1 MDAAASTP
9 ASAPAREAQPGQEEA
24 SVGRM
29 PVHHRRPSTLCL
41 FRRDRRARAVSDPRL
56 CRRMFPMTE
65 ESEVGRLVQASAK
78 GDEAAW
84 NALVRRYAPLVLAV
98 IRNYQM
104 AAADAQ
110 DVSQTV
116 WLRLVEHLADL
127 RTPEALPGW
136 LVTTTQREC
145 RRYQRRA
152 QKTQP
157 VDPHSD
163 GIMKQA
169 ATVDPDLDILRA
181 ELRQAL
187 RDGLS
192 ELPAR
197 DQRLLRLR
205 VADPPKSY
213 QEISKLIGIPVGSIG
228 PSLRRSLDRLRQTKA
243 VQAYL
248 ATSPAADRAEGRPS

>member
-1 MDAAASTP
+1 
-9 ASAPAREAQPGQEEA
+9 
-24 SVGRM
+24 
-29 PVHHRRPSTLCL
+29 
-41 FRRDRRARAVSDPRL
+41 
-56 CRRMFPMTE
+56 MTE
-65 ESEVGRLVQASAK
+65 ESEVGTLVQASAK

-104 AAADAQ
+104 AAADVQ

-127 RTPEALPGW
+127 RAPEALPGW

-145 RRYQRRA
+145 SRYQRRE
-152 QKTQP
+152 QKTLP

-163 GIMKQA
+163 GIMNQGT
-169 ATVDPDLDILRA
+169 TVDPDLDILRA

-187 RDGLS
+187 RDGLE
-192 ELPAR
+192 ELPPR

-205 VADPPKSY
+205 AADPPMSY
-213 QEISKLIGIPVGSIG
+213 QEISKLTGMPVGSIG

-248 ATSPAADRAEGRPS
+248 ATSPAADRVGRRLA

>member
-1 MDAAASTP
+1 
-9 ASAPAREAQPGQEEA
+9 
-24 SVGRM
+24 
-29 PVHHRRPSTLCL
+29 
-41 FRRDRRARAVSDPRL
+41 
-56 CRRMFPMTE
+56 MTE
-65 ESEVGRLVQASAK
+65 ESEVGTLVQASAK

-98 IRNYQM
+98 IRTYQL
-104 AAADAQ
+104 AAADAA

-127 RTPEALPGW
+127 RAPEALPGW

-145 RRYQRRA
+145 FRYQRRA
-152 QKTQP
+152 QKTLP

-163 GIMKQA
+163 GFIKQG
-169 ATVDPDLDILRA
+169 TTMDPGLDILRA

-187 RDGLS
+187 RDGLA

-205 VADPPKSY
+205 AADPPKSY
-213 QEISKLIGIPVGSIG
+213 REISKLIGMPVGSIG
-228 PSLRRSLDRLRQTKA
+228 PSLRRSLDRLRQAKA

-248 ATSPAADRAEGRPS
+248 ASSPAAGRVGGRRA

>member
-1 MDAAASTP
+1 
-9 ASAPAREAQPGQEEA
+9 
-24 SVGRM
+24 
-29 PVHHRRPSTLCL
+29 
-41 FRRDRRARAVSDPRL
+41 
-56 CRRMFPMTE
+56 MTE
-65 ESEVGRLVQASAK
+65 VSEVGTLVHASAK

-104 AAADAQ
+104 AAADVQ

-127 RTPEALPGW
+127 RAPEALPGW

-145 RRYQRRA
+145 GRYQRRA
-152 QKTQP
+152 QKTLP

-169 ATVDPDLDILRA
+169 TTVDPDLDILRA

-192 ELPAR
+192 ELSVR

-248 ATSPAADRAEGRPS
+248 ATSPAADRVEGRPA

>member
-1 MDAAASTP
+1 
-9 ASAPAREAQPGQEEA
+9 
-24 SVGRM
+24 
-29 PVHHRRPSTLCL
+29 
-41 FRRDRRARAVSDPRL
+41 
-56 CRRMFPMTE
+56 MTE
-65 ESEVGRLVQASAK
+65 ESEVGTLVQASAK

-110 DVSQTV
+110 DVCQTV

-127 RTPEALPGW
+127 RAPEALPGW

-145 RRYQRRA
+145 GRYQRRA
-152 QKTQP
+152 QKTLP

-163 GIMKQA
+163 GIMEQST
-169 ATVDPDLDILRA
+169 TVDPDLGILRA

-187 RDGLS
+187 RDGLA

-205 VADPPKSY
+205 TADPPKSY
-213 QEISKLIGIPVGSIG
+213 QEISKLIGMPVGSIG
-228 PSLRRSLDRLRQTKA
+228 PSLRRSLDRLRQAKA

-248 ATSPAADRAEGRPS
+248 ATSPAAGRVGGRPA

>member
-1 MDAAASTP
+1 
-9 ASAPAREAQPGQEEA
+9 
-24 SVGRM
+24 
-29 PVHHRRPSTLCL
+29 
-41 FRRDRRARAVSDPRL
+41 
-56 CRRMFPMTE
+56 MTE
-65 ESEVGRLVQASAK
+65 ESDVGTLVQASAK

-104 AAADAQ
+104 AAADVQ

-116 WLRLVEHLADL
+116 WLRLVEHLSDL
-127 RTPEALPGW
+127 RAPEALPGW

-145 RRYQRRA
+145 SRYQRRE
-152 QKTQP
+152 QKTLP

-163 GIMKQA
+163 GIVNQGT
-169 ATVDPDLDILRA
+169 TVDPDLDILRA

-187 RDGLS
+187 RDGLG
-192 ELPAR
+192 ELSAR
-197 DQRLLRLR
+197 DQQLLRLR
-205 VADPPKSY
+205 AADPPKSY
-213 QEISKLIGIPVGSIG
+213 QEISKLTGMPVGSIG

-248 ATSPAADRAEGRPS
+248 ATSPAADQVGRRLA